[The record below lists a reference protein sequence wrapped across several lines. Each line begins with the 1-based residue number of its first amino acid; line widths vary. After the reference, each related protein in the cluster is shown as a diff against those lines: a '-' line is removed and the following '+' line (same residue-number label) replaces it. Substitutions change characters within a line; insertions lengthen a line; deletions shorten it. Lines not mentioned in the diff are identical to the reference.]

1 MVKTFGENFLK
12 YDFNLFILVSSRYEG
27 RILKTVFKG
36 LSRLGNGEVY
46 FIFALMMFIAGGPNG
61 RLIALTVLIAFSIE
75 LPVYLLVKNSVKRL
89 RPFERFPQVKFLI
102 EPPDHYSFPS
112 GHTAAAFLMARIISW
127 PFAELAIPLFLLAGL
142 IGYSRIYLRV
152 HYPSDVFF
160 GFVLGQLTANL
171 ALWIIF

>member
-1 MVKTFGENFLK
+1 MVKAIGENFLR
-12 YDFNLFILVSSRYEG
+12 YDFNLFILFSSRREG
-27 RILKTVFKG
+27 SVLKKVYKG
-36 LSRLGNGEVY
+36 FSRLGDGEIYILIGV
-46 FIFALMMFIAGGPNG
+46 LQLLAGGVEG
-61 RLIALTVLIAFSIE
+61 RLTVLCALIAFAVE

-89 RPFERFPQVKFLI
+89 RPFERFPQVQFLI
-102 EPPDHYSFPS
+102 QPPDHYSFPS

-127 PFAELAIPLFLLAGL
+127 QFAWLSFPLFVLAGL

-160 GFVLGQLTANL
+160 GFILGLLSADL